1 MKKTLFLIASLMIF
15 AAIAMPTKAQSGN
28 SPIIE
33 VTGSA
38 TINIV
43 PNHITIEIGM
53 EEYFKP
59 ASSGDSVIVKLS
71 EIEKGVRTAFKSAR
85 VPDSLIVVADMGN
98 YINRNRSEKFLMA
111 KRLSVCVTSLE
122 QAERISEKLGRK
134 GITSF
139 NITKIDNTDM
149 ERYNREG
156 LKAALDAARKKAE
169 FIAENENVEIIMPIE
184 IVENASNYY
193 DMPAMSNVSFDG
205 GAGIGNMRRIIRR
218 YSVKVKYIFSK
229 D

>member
-1 MKKTLFLIASLMIF
+1 MKKVLFLIAALIIF
-15 AAIAMPTKAQSGN
+15 AAVAMPAKAQSEVQ
-28 SPIIE
+28 PTIE

-38 TINIV
+38 TIHIV

-59 ASSGDSVIVKLS
+59 TASGDSVIVKLT
-71 EIEKGVRTAFKSAR
+71 ETEKDVRWAIRSAG

-98 YINRNRSEKFLMA
+98 YINRDRSENFLMA
-111 KRLSVCVTSLE
+111 KRLSVSVTSLE

-169 FIAENENVEIIMPIE
+169 FIAENESARIIMPIE
-184 IVENASNYY
+184 IVENASYY
-193 DMPAMSNVSFDG
+193 GIPAMSNVSFDG
-205 GAGIGNMRRIIRR
+205 GAGIGNMRRIIRN